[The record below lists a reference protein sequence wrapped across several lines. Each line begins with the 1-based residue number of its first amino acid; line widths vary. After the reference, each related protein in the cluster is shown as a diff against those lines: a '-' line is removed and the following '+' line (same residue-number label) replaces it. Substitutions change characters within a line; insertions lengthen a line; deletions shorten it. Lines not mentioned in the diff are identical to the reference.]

1 MYTTQHTARWAPS
14 FSHISFIIWL
24 REFMWNKCVSCEG
37 RISDASVKLILYT
50 VRCEHPT
57 LGSYLLNC
65 FFFVL
70 LNAWFIRRHIHAL
83 IFEQSLKR
91 WTEIRHSFEQNKVFS
106 CVAFV
111 SMLHLNNGLSH
122 SSNESEEV
130 RLKPKHGRS
139 YASIASGSSLYQRS
153 GKKMTWNDFLFAEL
167 QVRKSKQ
174 LNRETQDGY
183 F

>member
-1 MYTTQHTARWAPS
+1 MCELWGS
-14 FSHISFIIWL
+14 DL
-24 REFMWNKCVSCEG
+24 GCVSKV
-37 RISDASVKLILYT
+37 DSVHCT
-50 VRCEHPT
+50 MWTPD
-57 LGSYLLNC
+57 SWLLFAQLFF